1 MRPAV
6 KKSLSVA
13 AAFFAVWL
21 AARFLLPLCFPFLL
35 GALLA
40 FAAEPMVGF
49 LQKRRVPRCVCSGI
63 GVSMAFCFLAML
75 VLILCAFALRELRRV
90 AGVLPDLEDT
100 AKSGIGLLQSWL
112 LELASRAPQSVQPL
126 LSENVTS
133 FFSNGTSLLDKVIR
147 YILGLAGSI
156 LSHIPDGAL
165 SLGTAVISSFL
176 ISARLPKIK
185 SWLKKRLPGEKLKPA
200 ADALKRMKNAVGGWL
215 MAQLKLMGVTFTILT
230 LGFVMLRIAYA
241 PLWALVVALVV
252 VLFIRT
258 FLFTIIRVDGHSM
271 DYTLADGERMFVTIL
286 DKKLFGVGRDDVVIC
301 HFPGRGHTYFVK
313 RVRGVPGDVVT
324 AIMLGALMIQGMTPG
339 PLLFQE
345 QGTLVYSI
353 FIALFVS
360 NVFMLLL
367 GYYAVRLFAKVVL
380 IPGGI
385 LMPLVTTLCV
395 VGGYALNNSNF
406 DLAVMAGFGLLGY
419 IMTKARFPL
428 APLLLAMIL
437 SGIIETNFRRALSI
451 SNQDFSVFFTRP
463 VCASFLAISLFIL
476 FNLLWKEW
484 KKYRAASAA

>member
-1 MRPAV
+1 
-6 KKSLSVA
+6 
-13 AAFFAVWL
+13 
-21 AARFLLPLCFPFLL
+21 
-35 GALLA
+35 
-40 FAAEPMVGF
+40 
-49 LQKRRVPRCVCSGI
+49 
-63 GVSMAFCFLAML
+63 
-75 VLILCAFALRELRRV
+75 
-90 AGVLPDLEDT
+90 
-100 AKSGIGLLQSWL
+100 
-112 LELASRAPQSVQPL
+112 
-126 LSENVTS
+126 
-133 FFSNGTSLLDKVIR
+133 
-147 YILGLAGSI
+147 
-156 LSHIPDGAL
+156 
-165 SLGTAVISSFL
+165 
-176 ISARLPKIK
+176 
-185 SWLKKRLPGEKLKPA
+185 
-200 ADALKRMKNAVGGWL
+200 
-215 MAQLKLMGVTFTILT
+215 
-230 LGFVMLRIAYA
+230 
-241 PLWALVVALVV
+241 
-252 VLFIRT
+252 
-258 FLFTIIRVDGHSM
+258 
-271 DYTLADGERMFVTIL
+271 
-286 DKKLFGVGRDDVVIC
+286 
-301 HFPGRGHTYFVK
+301 
-313 RVRGVPGDVVT
+313 
-324 AIMLGALMIQGMTPG
+324 MLGALMIQGMTPG

-395 VGGYALNNSNF
+395 VGGYALNISNF